1 MSYTP
6 YATQEEYRALFGE
19 DSEVTDIALKT
30 ASRHIDTL
38 TFNRIVSA
46 GYDNLTSFQQ
56 EIIKEVTCR
65 QAKFETE
72 NEDLISSVL
81 SSYSINGVSMSFGE
95 GWNVTVENG
104 VAMQRE
110 TYAMLRQTGL
120 CCRIL

>member
-6 YATQEEYRALFGE
+6 YATQNDYKDLFGSSAKIS
-19 DSEVTDIALKT
+19 DSALIS
-30 ASRHIDTL
+30 ASRHVDTL
-38 TFNRIVSA
+38 TFNRIVSE
-46 GYDNLTSFQQ
+46 GFDNLTSFQQ

-65 QAKFETE
+65 QAKFEAE
-72 NEDLISSVL
+72 NEDLISSML